1 MTDYT
6 THEPP
11 HLAVVASTEFR
22 RFHNALR
29 LLANLDPSELIAAG
43 VIDTILE
50 FWRFSDDP
58 YRFFIRA
65 DDARAAALWTLIQSH
80 QPEVLRTDQPLSSY
94 ALAAE

>member
-1 MTDYT
+1 MSDHA

-29 LLANLDPSELIAAG
+29 TLVNLDASELIAAG
-43 VIDTILE
+43 VIDEPTG
-50 FWRFSDDP
+50 FRRFEDDP
-58 YRFFIRA
+58 YRWFIRA
-65 DDARAAALWTLIQSH
+65 NDARAAALWALIQSR
-80 QPEVLRTDQPLSSY
+80 QPEALRTDPPLSRY

>member
-1 MTDYT
+1 MTDHAS
-6 THEPP
+6 HEPP
-11 HLAVVASTEFR
+11 YLAVVNSTEFR

-29 LLANLDPSELIAAG
+29 ILANLDPSEMIAAG
-43 VIDTILE
+43 AIDTILE

-65 DDARAAALWTLIQSH
+65 DDARAAALWTLIQSR
-80 QPEVLRTDQPLSSY
+80 QPEALRIDQPLSRY

>member
-1 MTDYT
+1 MSDHAP
-6 THEPP
+6 HESP

-29 LLANLDPSELIAAG
+29 ILIHFNFDDLRAAG
-43 VIDTILE
+43 VLDDLTE
-50 FWRFSDDP
+50 FRRFDDDP

-65 DDARAAALWTLIQSH
+65 DDARADALWALIQSR
-80 QPEVLRTDQPLSSY
+80 QPEALRTDPPLSSY

>member
-1 MTDYT
+1 MTDHA

-29 LLANLDPSELIAAG
+29 ILIHFDFDDLRAAG
-43 VIDTILE
+43 VLDDLTE
-50 FWRFSDDP
+50 FRRFDDDP

-65 DDARAAALWTLIQSH
+65 DDARAAALWTLIQSR
-80 QPEVLRTDQPLSSY
+80 QSEVLRIDPPLSRY

>member
-1 MTDYT
+1 MSDHA

-29 LLANLDPSELIAAG
+29 ILTNLDSSELIAAG

-65 DDARAAALWTLIQSH
+65 DDARVAAFWTLIQSR
-80 QPEVLRTDQPLSSY
+80 QPEALRTDPPLSRY